1 MNEDNRK
8 RVYDVLKEQT
18 GYLDSYED
26 FNKAFD
32 ASEDNR
38 RRVYDVLK
46 NQTGYLDSY
55 EDFTKG
61 MSAPATSVAQQVID
75 EYDRSNRSLRTTPP
89 IVLDNPAGSPKIPGY
104 DAVGRLYELMERNK
118 PSLNELVKKNSQ
130 DKPESVNDRDTFQTP
145 IYENALRVANRMR
158 KEQAMRSEDYGYRP
172 SIAEPIGRKKNTF
185 EQEEERRIDEL
196 YHPKKVENES
206 DVLENYRNRF
216 VLSIRG
222 GKLDSELA
230 EKRGEV
236 EAKYLQ
242 AFTQSP
248 EYQDLLRLGAS
259 AEEINEKFYQQYG
272 DAINVELRPYENAI
286 FQEMASRYRGRI
298 QEEFT
303 QLQKQRST
311 DQLKALAGEVDEL
324 SKQAHKN
331 LQRRAPSSGNAMNAL
346 MGSRN
351 YTQSS
356 EEERR
361 QAGMLNAAKRL
372 IEQSQEIVAEAGK
385 KGGTN
390 FVAGLGR
397 GLRDNMDWENF
408 TFGLADMADALYLNN
423 ALEKYEAGNT
433 LSEAEQKLLE
443 ASAVNMAIQGFYSSD
458 LGRGYNAGRVTA
470 ESLPFMLEFIANP
483 ISGSSNAIAKSLLK
497 FGLRRFGRAGSF
509 GARVAGSTG
518 AALGMTGTTGVPR
531 VVSGTMER
539 LNQNY
544 DYYLD
549 GNGDLQV
556 QKTGNVGTLEAMGK
570 SIASTA
576 LENQSEM
583 VLNAFR
589 VFRPYLRQLEKA
601 LPGGVNSFMQM
612 VKESRP
618 GQLYREVKNNPTLR
632 ELVQRTQFQ
641 GFPQEYLEEVYNNFS
656 NIPLGDMT
664 LEEAT
669 DFDNNLD
676 IILGLT
682 PTFLAFG
689 MIGVGSM
696 ATERYQNRK
705 HMERIFGKMTD
716 EQRKKFE
723 ELQRMSKING
733 NEDIKNFIKIT
744 MADPELTQEQKRDE
758 IDYAF
763 AIAKQNAMDEIQE
776 AETQDRIDTET
787 EDIAGHSDPSTN
799 TYTEAERIYMN
810 DVGEWVKEPG
820 YIVGWQDPE
829 KERFPYWIPEGAEF
843 TPENTRLLRPGEWDA
858 TTVKSMPTQEVIDE
872 TAQAIREDAA
882 AQAQRESTYSPDI
895 VPYNQLEPGKSSF
908 YDKDGNLYEVGN
920 IDTDTQNYM
929 MLVTSPDGKQIASRP
944 FSEEEYLSIRQAQ
957 IDAEESAA
965 RQGQQPVST
974 NQPQS
979 NGQPGSETAPSS
991 LQGER
996 QESQQPLTPQQQE
1009 VESIRQAGVDEEV
1022 IRNTIADRVKKAKA
1036 ALDKAERQAKAPVKD
1051 AKTVKEEMS
1060 ARKKALDEAR
1070 AVYEGWKA
1078 LLSPEPVTQVQQTQ
1092 EDAGARRLPQGRSLA
1107 PEEADALL
1115 ADMESRAE
1123 VAPEL
1128 ELTIENWDAQFGAD
1142 ALVQTPIG
1150 KVKMGEN
1157 QFAKM
1162 MRQGRNGKLGMVKPT
1177 LENPD
1182 AIIEEKGGNVDEKND
1197 TVQNFV

>member
-89 IVLDNPAGSPKIPGY
+89 VVLDNPAGSPKIPGY

-145 IYENALRVANRMR
+145 IYENALRVANRRR

-172 SIAEPIGRKKNTF
+172 SIAEPIEREKNTF

-242 AFTQSP
+242 IFTQSP

-272 DAINVELRPYENAI
+272 DAINGELRPYENAI
-286 FQEMASRYRGRI
+286 FQEMANRYRGRI

-324 SKQAHKN
+324 SKQTHKN

-361 QAGMLNAAKRL
+361 QVGMLNAAKRL

-408 TFGLADMADALYLNN
+408 TFGLADMADALYLNH

-601 LPGGVNSFMQM
+601 LPGGANSFMQM

-776 AETQDRIDTET
+776 AEAQNRIDTET

-920 IDTDTQNYM
+920 IDTNYM

>member
-1 MNEDNRK
+1 
-8 RVYDVLKEQT
+8 
-18 GYLDSYED
+18 
-26 FNKAFD
+26 
-32 ASEDNR
+32 
-38 RRVYDVLK
+38 
-46 NQTGYLDSY
+46 
-55 EDFTKG
+55 
-61 MSAPATSVAQQVID
+61 
-75 EYDRSNRSLRTTPP
+75 
-89 IVLDNPAGSPKIPGY
+89 
-104 DAVGRLYELMERNK
+104 
-118 PSLNELVKKNSQ
+118 
-130 DKPESVNDRDTFQTP
+130 
-145 IYENALRVANRMR
+145 
-158 KEQAMRSEDYGYRP
+158 
-172 SIAEPIGRKKNTF
+172 
-185 EQEEERRIDEL
+185 
-196 YHPKKVENES
+196 
-206 DVLENYRNRF
+206 
-216 VLSIRG
+216 
-222 GKLDSELA
+222 
-230 EKRGEV
+230 
-236 EAKYLQ
+236 
-242 AFTQSP
+242 
-248 EYQDLLRLGAS
+248 
-259 AEEINEKFYQQYG
+259 
-272 DAINVELRPYENAI
+272 
-286 FQEMASRYRGRI
+286 
-298 QEEFT
+298 
-303 QLQKQRST
+303 
-311 DQLKALAGEVDEL
+311 
-324 SKQAHKN
+324 
-331 LQRRAPSSGNAMNAL
+331 
-346 MGSRN
+346 
-351 YTQSS
+351 
-356 EEERR
+356 
-361 QAGMLNAAKRL
+361 
-372 IEQSQEIVAEAGK
+372 
-385 KGGTN
+385 
-390 FVAGLGR
+390 
-397 GLRDNMDWENF
+397 
-408 TFGLADMADALYLNN
+408 
-423 ALEKYEAGNT
+423 
-433 LSEAEQKLLE
+433 
-443 ASAVNMAIQGFYSSD
+443 
-458 LGRGYNAGRVTA
+458 
-470 ESLPFMLEFIANP
+470 
-483 ISGSSNAIAKSLLK
+483 
-497 FGLRRFGRAGSF
+497 
-509 GARVAGSTG
+509 
-518 AALGMTGTTGVPR
+518 
-531 VVSGTMER
+531 
-539 LNQNY
+539 
-544 DYYLD
+544 
-549 GNGDLQV
+549 
-556 QKTGNVGTLEAMGK
+556 
-570 SIASTA
+570 
-576 LENQSEM
+576 
-583 VLNAFR
+583 
-589 VFRPYLRQLEKA
+589 
-601 LPGGVNSFMQM
+601 
-612 VKESRP
+612 
-618 GQLYREVKNNPTLR
+618 
-632 ELVQRTQFQ
+632 
-641 GFPQEYLEEVYNNFS
+641 
-656 NIPLGDMT
+656 
-664 LEEAT
+664 
-669 DFDNNLD
+669 
-676 IILGLT
+676 
-682 PTFLAFG
+682 
-689 MIGVGSM
+689 
-696 ATERYQNRK
+696 
-705 HMERIFGKMTD
+705 
-716 EQRKKFE
+716 
-723 ELQRMSKING
+723 
-733 NEDIKNFIKIT
+733 

>member
-89 IVLDNPAGSPKIPGY
+89 VVLDNPAGSPKIPGY

-242 AFTQSP
+242 IFTQSP
-248 EYQDLLRLGAS
+248 EYQDLLRRGAS

-509 GARVAGSTG
+509 GASVAGSTG

-858 TTVKSMPTQEVIDE
+858 TTVKSMPTQEIIDE

-895 VPYNQLEPGKSSF
+895 VPPSIGTTFTDGAAQYKIIQQNPDNPNGGWLATRTTVDEKGKPKEEVVEITAEQYYNA
-908 YDKDGNLYEVGN
+908 
-920 IDTDTQNYM
+920 M
-929 MLVTSPDGKQIASRP
+929 
-944 FSEEEYLSIRQAQ
+944 QAQ

-965 RQGQQPVST
+965 RQGQQSAAPATYSINQEKINSATVSDYKKV
-974 NQPQS
+974 NP
-979 NGQPGSETAPSS
+979 NIN
-991 LQGER
+991 
-996 QESQQPLTPQQQE
+996 ESYYEENP
-1009 VESIRQAGVDEEV
+1009 ESIKRD
-1022 IRNTIADRVKKAKA
+1022 
-1036 ALDKAERQAKAPVKD
+1036 
-1051 AKTVKEEMS
+1051 
-1060 ARKKALDEAR
+1060 
-1070 AVYEGWKA
+1070 
-1078 LLSPEPVTQVQQTQ
+1078 LSE
-1092 EDAGARRLPQGRSLA
+1092 GARYAADYLSGRIS
-1107 PEEADALL
+1107 DR
-1115 ADMESRAE
+1115 D
-1123 VAPEL
+1123 
-1128 ELTIENWDAQFGAD
+1128 
-1142 ALVQTPIG
+1142 
-1150 KVKMGEN
+1150 
-1157 QFAKM
+1157 
-1162 MRQGRNGKLGMVKPT
+1162 
-1177 LENPD
+1177 
-1182 AIIEEKGGNVDEKND
+1182 
-1197 TVQNFV
+1197 